1 VRRWVV
7 RPFVWGLLLL
17 AVLLAAGL
25 LLLQSRFARQ
35 QALARMVT
43 QASDFLGRKVQI
55 GSVDYT
61 VFPPALELSNVVIP
75 GPLPSDPPVLRA
87 PFARVQLSIRDLRG
101 RVFDIDQIDVVR
113 PEVYLQFNADGSS
126 NIPQFNFRGGGGP
139 KRFDVRIGH
148 ILVEDGIFRLNERRS
163 PFSLDAQAIW
173 GRLVG
178 RAERNGE
185 GGNRLD
191 AMVTAQEVSAT
202 LPHAHPYRFTVSAR
216 GSIVPEQGRVQ
227 IATARIAGPDLT
239 IRADGFIDYRAE
251 TRRVEL
257 SYTADGATQL
267 LNRLG
272 YMTEP
277 IAGPFGVRGRFGW
290 QEAGWSY
297 AGTASSARV
306 ATLGRVFQDMAMAF
320 TGRREGIDVK
330 VDRARYAGGTVS
342 GLVGVEYS
350 KETRDGIPVALDLDY
365 SGLDIQ
371 TLISDQFPGEELPIV
386 SGLAGKA
393 RGTLKYRFGH
403 QAVVAGTGRADV
415 HVQGVNGAGLPIA
428 GDLPITLDRGVV
440 ASRDLHLTSPG
451 QDITSHGFTFDI
463 PRGTGQLDFRLVS
476 QDVAP
481 LDPLLRGKP
490 VAGEPPPFWLPTQG
504 KGTAEGTVTFARND
518 YALRLLLDLH
528 DVVAPVTTADT
539 AHGSLSLNPRA
550 VEDMRLELTREGG
563 AVMVTGRVPLAPPGR
578 TAASEPLALAV
589 DAVQW
594 PAAGLGY
601 FLGPELTGLFQGQL
615 SGRLDLS
622 GFPDRL
628 DGRIDAQ
635 AQNLVVQ
642 GVALGRARAVAS
654 FDGGHFQVQEGQ
666 VEMPAGVAVVRGS
679 YDQTTRAFDFTL
691 TAPGLSLAAA
701 PFHDPL
707 GGALTGRVSV
717 DAAASG
723 TLDQPRA
730 MISIR
735 GRELALNGRA
745 VAQPGGTQQG
755 DTQIVA
761 TWTGERLDVQGSLL
775 GMASFQGGGRLDRQG
790 ADLAID
796 VHTDSLGI
804 LARAFSPQPLPE
816 FTGSLVGTVAV
827 GASFSTKAFQAAVRL
842 SDLRLQY
849 QGHTIAS
856 REPVVAEVTPERVTI
871 RSFYL
876 AEPGTENELFV
887 SGAVGLQ
894 RDVPLDLRFQST
906 LAATWAELFL
916 PGAKVQGSLDLLGTL
931 RGTPGEPRLNGEGT
945 LHDAQLIVPNVAQA
959 FEDVNASLRFNRDSV
974 VLDELRARFGGGALQ
989 ASGSF
994 TLPGPGREL
1003 AYRLD
1008 VFAQDVSFRFPDF
1021 LLNRGNADVHL
1032 VSAGNGSR
1040 QLTGGIA
1047 LRRSLYVEDITV
1059 DPLRLLQQAL
1069 LQRQRLQVAE
1079 TDDFLSTTQ
1088 LALNVTGPDAL
1099 RVRNNLANLQG
1110 DVKLTVGGSLAR
1122 PVVFGD
1128 VDVNPGG
1135 TLVFND
1141 NQYEVLRGKLTFG
1154 STTKVDPVIDL
1165 VAQTEI
1171 QGFNITLNVNGTIER
1186 PNVHFS
1192 SDANLADLE
1201 IVSLVATGQRPSPE
1215 AGYAPPPSPDQ
1226 QVAPTEVARQF
1237 LYGQAASALTKRVG
1251 TLFGFDRFRIDP
1263 LTSAGQPISGVGF
1276 TVGKRLSK
1284 DVFVTYS
1291 YDPTNNRQS
1300 IVQVEWQL
1308 RKNVTLVLTQV
1319 GDGTYT
1325 VDAQWERRF

>member
-1 VRRWVV
+1 V
-7 RPFVWGLLLL
+7 
-17 AVLLAAGL
+17 
-25 LLLQSRFARQ
+25 
-35 QALARMVT
+35 
-43 QASDFLGRKVQI
+43 KI
-55 GSVDYT
+55 GSIDYNF
-61 VFPPALELSNVVIP
+61 FPPSLDLSNVVIP
-75 GPLPSDPPVLRA
+75 GPGPNDPPVLRA
-87 PFARVQLSIRDLRG
+87 PFASVQLSVRDLRG
-101 RVFDIDQIDVVR
+101 RVFDIDQIVVER

-126 NIPQFNFRGGGGP
+126 NLPQFNFGQGGGA

-148 ILVEDGIFRLNERRS
+148 ILVQNGVFRLNEQRS
-163 PFSLDAQAIW
+163 PFSLDASAVW

-191 AMVTAQEVSAT
+191 AMVTAQEVSTT
-202 LPHAHPYRFTVSAR
+202 LPHALPYRFTVSAR
-216 GSIVPEQGRVQ
+216 GSIVPEQRRVQ
-227 IATARIAGPDLT
+227 IAAARIAGPDLT
-239 IRADGFIDYRAE
+239 VRADGFIDYRAE

-257 SYTADGATQL
+257 SYTADGAIQL
-267 LNRLG
+267 LNRWG

-277 IAGPFGVRGRFGW
+277 IAGPFSVHGRFDW

-297 AGTASSARV
+297 AGTASTTRV
-306 ATLGRVFQDMAMAF
+306 ATLGRVFQDAAMVF

-342 GLVGVEYS
+342 GLVNVEYA

-365 SGLDIQ
+365 TGLDIQ
-371 TLISDQFPGEELPIV
+371 KLISDQFPGEELPIV

-393 RGTLKYRFGH
+393 RGTLQYRFGH
-403 QAVVAGTGRADV
+403 QAVVAGTGRANV
-415 HVQGVNGAGLPIA
+415 HVQGVNGAGLPIE

-518 YALRLLLDLH
+518 YALRLLLDLR
-528 DVVAPVTTADT
+528 DVVAPVANVDT

-550 VEDMRLELTREGG
+550 VEDMRLELTRDGG

-578 TAASEPLALAV
+578 TAATEPLALAV

-601 FLGPELTGLFQGQL
+601 FLGPELAGLFEGQL

-622 GFPDRL
+622 GPTDRPA
-628 DGRIDAQ
+628 GRVDAQ
-635 AQNLVVQ
+635 VQNLVVQ

-654 FDGGHFQVQEGQ
+654 FDGNGRFQVQEGQ

-679 YDQTTRAFDFTL
+679 YDLGTRAFDFTL

-701 PFHDPL
+701 PFRDPL

-730 MISIR
+730 MVSIR
-735 GRELALNGRA
+735 GRELALDGRT
-745 VAQPGGTQQG
+745 VAQSGSTQQG

-761 TWTGERLDVQGSLL
+761 TWDGQRVDVQGSLL
-775 GMASFQGGGRLDRQG
+775 GMASFQGGGRLDRRG
-790 ADLAID
+790 ADLAVD

-816 FTGSLVGTVAV
+816 LAGSLVGTVGLSADF
-827 GASFSTKAFQAAVRL
+827 GARTFQGAVRL

-856 REPVVAEVTPERVTI
+856 REPVVAEVTPQRVTL
-871 RSFYL
+871 RSFYMS
-876 AEPGTENELFV
+876 EPGTENELFV

-894 RDVPLDLRFQST
+894 RDVPLDLHFQST

-931 RGTPGEPRLNGEGT
+931 RGTPGDPRLNGEGT

-974 VLDELRARFGGGALQ
+974 VLDDLGARFGGGSLR
-989 ASGSF
+989 ASGSV

-1040 QLTGGIA
+1040 QITGGVE

-1110 DVKLTVGGSLAR
+1110 DVKLTIGGSLAR